1 MKEEIYDI
9 VFERTMN
16 AAEDYLDGRTLKGK
30 ELLAIVD
37 AVGKAY
43 ATYICIVAD
52 IMNLDMDKFPETC
65 TNSVLSFVQHLWS
78 TQKIKESQPS
88 ILD

>member
-9 VFERTMN
+9 VFENTMN
-16 AAEDYLDGRTLKGK
+16 AAVDYLDGRTLKGK
-30 ELLAIVD
+30 ELLSIVD

-65 TNSVLSFVQHLWS
+65 TNSVLSFAQDLWR
-78 TQKIKESQPS
+78 TQKNKRITTYN
-88 ILD
+88 

>member
-9 VFERTMN
+9 VFENTMN
-16 AAEDYLDGRTLKGK
+16 AAVDYLDGRTLKGE

-52 IMNLDMDKFPETC
+52 IMELDIDKFSANC
-65 TNSVLSFVQHLWS
+65 INSVLPFIQNLWS
-78 TQKIKESQPS
+78 TEKIKESQPV
-88 ILD
+88 IN

>member
-16 AAEDYLDGRTLKGK
+16 AADDYLDGRTLKGK
-30 ELLAIVD
+30 ELLAIVN

-43 ATYICIVAD
+43 ATYICIVAEIMELD
-52 IMNLDMDKFPETC
+52 IDKFSANC
-65 TNSVLSFVQHLWS
+65 INSVLPFIQDLWS
-78 TQKIKESQPS
+78 SEKIKESQP
-88 ILD
+88 IID

>member
-16 AAEDYLDGRTLKGK
+16 AAYDYLDGRTLKGK
-30 ELLAIVD
+30 ELLAIVN

-43 ATYICIVAD
+43 ATYICIVAEIMGLD
-52 IMNLDMDKFPETC
+52 IDKFSAGC
-65 TNSVLSFVQHLWS
+65 TNSVLTFIKDLWA
-78 TQKIKESQPS
+78 TEKIKESQPV
-88 ILD
+88 IN